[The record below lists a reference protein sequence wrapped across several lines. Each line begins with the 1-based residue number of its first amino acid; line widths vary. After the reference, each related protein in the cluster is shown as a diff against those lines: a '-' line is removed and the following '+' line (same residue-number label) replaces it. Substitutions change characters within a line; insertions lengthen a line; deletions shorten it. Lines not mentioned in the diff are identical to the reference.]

1 MSSTRARQLTSEP
14 DTFLFEVA
22 PVPLVVGVAIVE
34 VGVSTARGV
43 AKAELCVVGPVTAI
57 TWLSCTAV

>member
-1 MSSTRARQLTSEP
+1 MTSEP